1 MSEEFTVKVKEVI
14 ERTHNVKSI
23 RVFHDN
29 IRPFN
34 AGQFMR
40 VILKPN
46 NKDYARWLSI
56 SNSPTEEGYLEF
68 TKKLTGSF
76 FSKALDELRED
87 DELVIKYPFG
97 KFTFNGEFEKIAYLS
112 GGIGITPI
120 RSMLKYII
128 DKNLGTDVRLIYAN
142 MTRTDIAFKEDFD
155 KMRRDC
161 DKLKIEHILFEADSE
176 WKGRC
181 GTINSEMIKEC
192 LPDYNQRKFY
202 ICGPPGMVTTL
213 RKIITDDLNLNKEAI
228 FTENFAGY

>member
-1 MSEEFTVKVKEVI
+1 MPEEVAVKVKEVI
-14 ERTHNVKSI
+14 KRTHNVKSI

-29 IRPFN
+29 IKFFK

-46 NKDYARWLSI
+46 NKNYTRWLSI

-68 TKKLTGSF
+68 TKKLTESD

-87 DELVIKYPFG
+87 NELIIKYPFG
-97 KFTFNGEFEKIAYLS
+97 KFIFGGEFEKIAYLS

-120 RSMLKYII
+120 RSMVKYII
-128 DKNLGTDVRLIYAN
+128 NKKFGTDVHLIYAN
-142 MTRTDIAFKEDFD
+142 MTRADIAFKEDFD
-155 KMRRDC
+155 KMREEY
-161 DKLKIEHILFEADSE
+161 DKLKIEHILSKADSE

-181 GTINSEMIKEC
+181 GIIDSEMIKEC
-192 LPDYNQRKFY
+192 LPDYKERKFY
-202 ICGPPGMVTTL
+202 ICGPPGMVTSMK
-213 RKIITDDLNLNKEAI
+213 KIITDDLNLKKEAI